1 MREFKIVKEDCRKHK
16 HVNIVLPERS
26 TSGSAGYDFV
36 TPIDIRI
43 GAHCTSDL
51 IFTDIKAI
59 MNPDEFMQLH
69 IRSSLGVKKGLMLAN
84 TVGII
89 DSDYANNP
97 DNDGNIGFKLANYSN
112 DQIFIKAG
120 EKVVQGIFMKYLTV
134 DEDKVNISRD
144 GGFGSTGK

>member
-26 TSGSAGYDFV
+26 TSGSAGYDFA
-36 TPIDIRI
+36 TPVDIRI

-97 DNDGNIGFKLANYSN
+97 NNDGNIGFKLANYSN